1 MFVSALLLQLLEG
14 VRHHDSDAGF
24 LAGIFE
30 NGTPPRSHFF
40 FLTPGALPVCKP
52 SLLLPAKRAH
62 GAAGSDDPDRMVAS
76 VRDHSSLAACATPL
90 GQLKCAASPC
100 LSLILCEAIDL
111 FYNGGSRLS
120 PAERMRRAAAAL
132 VTVMV
137 MACCA
142 DAGR

>member
-100 LSLILCEAIDL
+100 LSLILCEASEL
-111 FYNGGSRLS
+111 F
-120 PAERMRRAAAAL
+120 
-132 VTVMV
+132 
-137 MACCA
+137 
-142 DAGR
+142 